1 MIRKVS
7 YIFVFFTAL
16 NIYSCCN
23 CDDVGEYF
31 DINSMSVKA
40 SLKGQT
46 LSADT
51 NIPVDFDAYDIH
63 LIFGKRY
70 YSQASSPFNCS
81 NILFNTAY
89 ACKCDQEGGS
99 GSKEII
105 ERISLFSNNKFDSLG
120 NVSDTLNKYFEL
132 SGTDG
137 YYRLQTDFKDL
148 DSVLATKPKAY
159 FQITLRLKTKPTGS
173 LQHQFTIEY
182 KQTNGEIYR
191 ATLPTIRFNR

>member
-40 SLKGQT
+40 SSKGQT

-51 NIPVDFDAYDIH
+51 NIRVDFDAYYID
-63 LIFGKRY
+63 LNFVKRY

-89 ACKCDQEGGS
+89 ACKCKQDGYL
-99 GSKEII
+99 GSKETLEGIAI
-105 ERISLFSNNKFDSLG
+105 FSNNKFDSLG
-120 NVSDTLNKYFEL
+120 NVRDNLSKYFEL
-132 SGTDG
+132 SSQNE
-137 YYRLQTDFKDL
+137 YYISIPFADM
-148 DSVLATKPKAY
+148 DSVVNTKPNA
-159 FQITLRLKTKPTGS
+159 FSQITLRLKTKPTGS

-191 ATLPTIRFNR
+191 ATLPTIRFNQ

>member
-40 SLKGQT
+40 SSKGQT

-51 NIPVDFDAYDIH
+51 NVRVDFDAYDIH
-63 LIFGKRY
+63 LIFGKRF

-89 ACKCDQEGGS
+89 ACKCKQEGVL

-105 ERISLFSNNKFDSLG
+105 ERISIFSNNKFDSLG
-120 NVSDTLNKYFEL
+120 NTSDTLNSYFEVT
-132 SGTDG
+132 GGKNYTPIN
-137 YYRLQTDFKDL
+137 DFKDL
-148 DSVLATKPKAY
+148 NTFLLTKPKAFENIY
-159 FQITLRLKTKPTGS
+159 IRLKTKPTGS

-182 KQTNGEIYR
+182 KQTNGEIYK
-191 ATLPTIRFNR
+191 ATLPTIRFNQ